1 MVTMAVGS
9 GVNGSGVKGKVGQ
22 GYWVKTG
29 SLDLAGAGPRAWKVG
44 VGIDEPVSDVLTR
57 VIAVEV

>member
-1 MVTMAVGS
+1 MVTMTVGS

-44 VGIDEPVSDVLTR
+44 VGIDEPASDMLTK
-57 VIAVEV
+57 VTTVEM